1 MTLNGKNVGLAFTG
15 SFCTYDKVFPELE
28 NLVSEEANVYTIFSE
43 KSGTYDT
50 RFGKGEDFLNRAEKI
65 SGRAPTTTIID
76 AEKFGPSNLLD
87 VMLIAPC
94 TGNTLAK
101 LAYGITD
108 SPVLMAAKGHLRNNK
123 PVVLAIATNDALGAN
138 MKNIGL
144 LMNTKYIYFVPFS
157 QDNYKAKPNSM
168 VAHFD
173 LILPT
178 IKEALQGKQ
187 LQPVILSPS

>member
-1 MTLNGKNVGLAFTG
+1 MTLNEKNVAIALTG
-15 SFCTYDKVFPELE
+15 SFCTFDRVFTEFEKLAAEGAHLYP
-28 NLVSEEANVYTIFSE
+28 IFSVP
-43 KSGTYDT
+43 SATYDT
-50 RFGKGEDFLNRAEKI
+50 RFGKAEDWYARAEKI
-65 SGRAPTTTIID
+65 SDKPPVTTIIE

-87 VMLIAPC
+87 VLMIAPC

-123 PVVLAIATNDALGAN
+123 PVVLAISTNDALGAN

-144 LMNTKYIYFVPFS
+144 LMNSKNIFFVPYG
-157 QDNYKAKPNSM
+157 QDNYKTKPYSM

-173 LILPT
+173 LIHPT
-178 IKEALQGKQ
+178 ILEALQGRQ
-187 LQPVILSPS
+187 LQPVILSPK

>member
-1 MTLNGKNVGLAFTG
+1 MTLSEKNVAFALTG
-15 SFCTYDKVFPELE
+15 SFCTFDRVFTEFEKLSAE
-28 NLVSEEANVYTIFSE
+28 GANLYPIFSVP
-43 KSGTYDT
+43 SATFDT
-50 RFGKGEDFLNRAEKI
+50 RFGKAEDWYTRAEKI
-65 SGRAPTTTIID
+65 SGKPPVTTIIE

-87 VMLIAPC
+87 VLIIAPC

-123 PVVLAIATNDALGAN
+123 PVVLAISTNDALGAN

-144 LMNTKYIYFVPFS
+144 LMNSKNICFVPYG
-157 QDNYKAKPNSM
+157 QDNYKAKPYSM

-173 LILPT
+173 LIHPT
-178 IKEALQGKQ
+178 ILEALQGRQ
-187 LQPVILSPS
+187 LQPVILSPK

>member
-1 MTLNGKNVGLAFTG
+1 MTLNEKNVAFALTG
-15 SFCTYDKVFPELE
+15 SFCTFDRVFTEFEKLATE
-28 NLVSEEANVYTIFSE
+28 GANLYPIFSVP
-43 KSGTYDT
+43 SATYDT
-50 RFGKGEDFLNRAEKI
+50 RFGKAEDWSTRAEKI
-65 SGRAPTTTIID
+65 SGKPPVTTIIE

-87 VMLIAPC
+87 VLIIAPC

-123 PVVLAIATNDALGAN
+123 PVVLAISTNDALGAN

-144 LMNTKYIYFVPFS
+144 LMNSKNLFFVPYG
-157 QDNYKAKPNSM
+157 QDNYKTKPYSM

-173 LILPT
+173 LIHPT
-178 IKEALQGKQ
+178 ILEALQGRQ
-187 LQPVILSPS
+187 LQPVILSPK